1 MAAINSIVA
10 SRTLAL
16 GHGHLPTKRSIN
28 LAGVTEKKINLKIAI
43 PAIILIV
50 IAAAL
55 FSKFMVADKL
65 AAVAKATSEVSDLRS
80 QLDAGY
86 AKLRE
91 YDTLDEKYA
100 HYTYSGMTEEEL
112 SRADRVEVID
122 MISRVVEP
130 YARIDSWGLNSNQLT
145 MTITAA
151 SLTEVNTVSHSLQT
165 EELVDFST
173 VTTASTREMY
183 GTDEA
188 GDVTANIVVY
198 LKSPVKGGEDQ

>member
-43 PAIILIV
+43 PAP
-50 IAAAL
+50 
-55 FSKFMVADKL
+55 
-65 AAVAKATSEVSDLRS
+65 AVDS
-80 QLDAGY
+80 
-86 AKLRE
+86 
-91 YDTLDEKYA
+91 
-100 HYTYSGMTEEEL
+100 
-112 SRADRVEVID
+112 D